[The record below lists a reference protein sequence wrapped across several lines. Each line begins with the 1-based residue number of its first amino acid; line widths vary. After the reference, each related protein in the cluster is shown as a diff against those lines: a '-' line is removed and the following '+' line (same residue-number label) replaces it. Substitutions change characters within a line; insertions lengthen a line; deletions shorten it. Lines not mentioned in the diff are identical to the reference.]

1 MPAMT
6 TRRASCSCGQLHL
19 ETTGEPVRVSV
30 CHCLECQKRTG
41 SAFAA
46 QARFHRDQIKGPEGR
61 ATTFTRVGDSGGAC
75 VFSFCPVCGSSVFYT
90 ADGADPPYTKDFLA
104 VTLGSFAD
112 PTFPTPTVSVYEERK
127 HPWVKVLEGTDAEHY
142 D

>member
-1 MPAMT
+1 MT

-19 ETTGEPVRVSV
+19 EATGDPARISV
-30 CHCLECQKRTG
+30 CHCLHCQRRTG

-46 QARFHRDQIKGPEGR
+46 QARFHRDQIRAPEGNATTYTR
-61 ATTFTRVGDSGGAC
+61 VGESGTATTFA
-75 VFSFCPVCGSSVFYT
+75 FCPVCGTTVYY
-90 ADGADPPYTKDFLA
+90 AMEGDEPPYTKDFLA

-112 PTFPTPTVSVYEERK
+112 PSFPAPAISVYEERR
-127 HPWVKVLEGTDAEHY
+127 HSWVTVNAPEHW